1 MTEADPN
8 AVPLRE
14 YVEAMLRQR
23 DKQVDQAIAA
33 AALATTKAER
43 ATEKRFEGD
52 DTFRRALDDASKLQV
67 PRTEYTQ
74 ALNQIDEKIDA
85 VKETLDS
92 KIADLK
98 GSNRAGASSLW
109 GYIVGIGGFLFGL
122 IATVVLLSRVGSA

>member
-1 MTEADPN
+1 MIEADPN

-23 DKQVDQAIAA
+23 DKQVDAAIAA

-52 DTFRRALDDASKLQV
+52 DKFREALDDASKRQV
-67 PRTEYTQ
+67 PRTEYAQ

-85 VKETLDS
+85 VKEALDS

-109 GYIVGIGGFLFGL
+109 GYIVGAGGL
-122 IATVVLLSRVGSA
+122 IVALIVLFTQGV